1 MSSSE
6 RPVTLLDKDDVL
18 EGVFASWDGIASLLA
33 DLSEDE
39 WRTPTSLPGWDVHAV
54 VAHMAGTESMLL
66 GLVTPEPDVDLATV
80 EHVRNFVGA
89 MNEPWV
95 RSLRGESG
103 DQLLERFRDVTA
115 QRRAA
120 LAAIAIDEWNAPTQT
135 PAGPDSYGRFM
146 RIRAFDCWMHEQ
158 DIRAALGR
166 APSAAQLST
175 ADARISLDEMA
186 ACMSFVVG
194 KKGQAPDGSR
204 VLLKLTGP
212 LSREIRVAVDG
223 RAALVE
229 DFCGAE
235 PTAVVT
241 LDGLQFT
248 RLAGGRGPV
257 DYRPADVGYSG
268 DAVLGARIVEN
279 LAYVI

>member
-1 MSSSE
+1 MT
-6 RPVTLLDKDDVL
+6 VLDKDDVL
-18 EGVFASWDGIASLLA
+18 EGLFASWDSIAALLA
-33 DLSEDE
+33 GLSEDE
-39 WRTPTSLPGWDVHAV
+39 WRTATALPGWDVHAV
-54 VAHMAGTESMLL
+54 VAHIVGTESMLL
-66 GLVTPEPDVDLATV
+66 GLATPEPDVDLETL

-103 DQLLERFRDVTA
+103 AALLQRFRDVTA

-120 LAAIAIDEWNAPTQT
+120 LTAISVEEWDAPTQT

-166 APSAAQLST
+166 EPSAAQLSG
-175 ADARISLDEMA
+175 ADARQSLDEMA
-186 ACMSFVVG
+186 ASMSFVVG

-204 VLLKLTGP
+204 VLLQLTGP

-229 DFCGAE
+229 DFGVAE
-235 PTAVVT
+235 PTTVVT

-257 DYRPADVGYSG
+257 SYRPADVEYAG
-268 DAVLGARIVEN
+268 DAVVGKRIVEN

>member
-1 MSSSE
+1 
-6 RPVTLLDKDDVL
+6 VTVLDKDDVL
-18 EGVFASWDGIASLLA
+18 EGLFASWDSIAALLA
-33 DLSEDE
+33 GLSEDE
-39 WRTPTSLPGWDVHAV
+39 WRTATALPGWDVHAV
-54 VAHMAGTESMLL
+54 VAHMAGAESMLL
-66 GLVTPEPDVDLATV
+66 GLATPEPDVDLETLA
-80 EHVRNFVGA
+80 HVRNFVGA

-103 DQLLERFRDVTA
+103 ATLLQRFRDVTA
-115 QRRAA
+115 QRRAV
-120 LAAIAIDEWNAPTQT
+120 LTAIPVEEWNAPTQT

-166 APSAAQLST
+166 EPSAAQLSG
-175 ADARISLDEMA
+175 ADARQSLDEMA
-186 ACMSFVVG
+186 ASMSFVVG

-204 VLLKLTGP
+204 VLLQLTGP

-229 DFCGAE
+229 DFGGVE

-257 DYRPADVGYSG
+257 SYRPADVEYAG
-268 DAVLGARIVEN
+268 DAVVGKRIVEN

>member
-1 MSSSE
+1 MT
-6 RPVTLLDKDDVL
+6 VLDKNDVL
-18 EGVFASWDGIASLLA
+18 EGLFASWDSIAALLA
-33 DLSEDE
+33 GLSEDE
-39 WRTPTSLPGWDVHAV
+39 WRTATALPGWDVHAV
-54 VAHMAGTESMLL
+54 VAHMVGTESMLL
-66 GLVTPEPDVDLATV
+66 GLATPEPDVDLETL

-103 DQLLERFRDVTA
+103 AALLERFRDVTA
-115 QRRAA
+115 QRRAG
-120 LAAIAIDEWNAPTQT
+120 LTAIPVEEWNAPTQT

-166 APSAAQLST
+166 EPSAAQLSG
-175 ADARISLDEMA
+175 ADARQSLDEMA
-186 ACMSFVVG
+186 ASMSFVVG

-212 LSREIRVAVDG
+212 LSRDIRVAVDG

-229 DFCGAE
+229 DFGGAE
-235 PTAVVT
+235 PTTVVT

-248 RLAGGRGPV
+248 RLAGGRGLV
-257 DYRPADVGYSG
+257 SYRPADIDYSG
-268 DAVLGARIVEN
+268 DAVVGKRIVEN

>member
-1 MSSSE
+1 MT
-6 RPVTLLDKDDVL
+6 VLDKDDVL
-18 EGVFASWDGIASLLA
+18 EGLFASWDSIAALLA
-33 DLSEDE
+33 GLSEDE
-39 WRTPTSLPGWDVHAV
+39 WRTATALPGWDVHAV
-54 VAHMAGTESMLL
+54 VAHMAGAESMLL
-66 GLVTPEPDVDLATV
+66 GLATPEPDVDLETLA
-80 EHVRNFVGA
+80 HVRNFVGA

-103 DQLLERFRDVTA
+103 AALLERFRDVTA
-115 QRRAA
+115 QRRAV
-120 LAAIAIDEWNAPTQT
+120 LTAIPVEEWNAPTQT

-166 APSAAQLST
+166 EPSAAQLSG
-175 ADARISLDEMA
+175 ADARQSLDEMA
-186 ACMSFVVG
+186 ASMSFVVG

-212 LSREIRVAVDG
+212 LSREIRVAVEG

-229 DFCGAE
+229 DFGGAE
-235 PTAVVT
+235 PTTVVT

>member
-1 MSSSE
+1 M
-6 RPVTLLDKDDVL
+6 TLLDKDDVL
-18 EGVFASWDGIASLLA
+18 EGVFASWDAIAALLA
-33 DLSEDE
+33 ELSEDE
-39 WRTPTSLPGWDVHAV
+39 WRTATALPGWDVHAV
-54 VAHMAGTESMLL
+54 VAHMVGAESMLL
-66 GLVTPEPDVDLATV
+66 GIPTPEPDVDLATV

-103 DQLLERFRDVTA
+103 VQLLERFRDVTVR
-115 QRRAA
+115 RRAA
-120 LAAIAIDEWNAPTQT
+120 LAAIPIDEWNAPTQT

-158 DIRAALGR
+158 DIRAAVGR
-166 APSAAQLST
+166 GPSAAQLST
-175 ADARISLDEMA
+175 ADARVSLDEMA
-186 ACMSFVVG
+186 ASMSFVVG

-204 VLLKLTGP
+204 VLLQLTGP

-229 DFCGAE
+229 DFGGAE
-235 PTAVVT
+235 PTTVVT

-248 RLAGGRGPV
+248 RLAGGRSLV
-257 DYRPADVGYSG
+257 DYRPADVGYAG
-268 DAVLGARIVEN
+268 DAAVGARIVEN

>member
-1 MSSSE
+1 MT
-6 RPVTLLDKDDVL
+6 VLDKDDVL
-18 EGVFASWDGIASLLA
+18 EGLFASWDSIAALLA
-33 DLSEDE
+33 GLSEDE
-39 WRTPTSLPGWDVHAV
+39 WRTATALPGWDVHAV
-54 VAHMAGTESMLL
+54 VAHMVGTESMLL
-66 GLVTPEPDVDLATV
+66 GLATPEPDVDLETLA
-80 EHVRNFVGA
+80 HVRNFVGA

-103 DQLLERFRDVTA
+103 AALLQRFRDVTA
-115 QRRAA
+115 QRRAV
-120 LAAIAIDEWNAPTQT
+120 LTAIPVEEWNAPTQT

-166 APSAAQLST
+166 EPSTAQLSGS
-175 ADARISLDEMA
+175 DARQSLDEMA
-186 ACMSFVVG
+186 ASMSFVVG

-204 VLLKLTGP
+204 VLLRLTGP

-229 DFCGAE
+229 DFGGAE

-248 RLAGGRGPV
+248 RLAGGRGLV
-257 DYRPADVGYSG
+257 DYRPADIDYSG
-268 DAVLGARIVEN
+268 DAVVGKRIVEN

>member
-1 MSSSE
+1 MT
-6 RPVTLLDKDDVL
+6 VLDKDDVL
-18 EGVFASWDGIASLLA
+18 EGVFASWDSIAALLA
-33 DLSEDE
+33 GLSEDE
-39 WRTPTSLPGWDVHAV
+39 WRTATALPGWDVHAV
-54 VAHMAGTESMLL
+54 VAHMVGTESMLL
-66 GLVTPEPDVDLATV
+66 GLATPEPDVDLETL

-103 DQLLERFRDVTA
+103 AALLERFRDVTA
-115 QRRAA
+115 QRRAV
-120 LAAIAIDEWNAPTQT
+120 LTAIPVDEWNAPTQT

-166 APSAAQLST
+166 EPSAAQLSG
-175 ADARISLDEMA
+175 ADARQSLDEMA
-186 ACMSFVVG
+186 ASMSFVVG

-204 VLLKLTGP
+204 VLLQLTGP

-229 DFCGAE
+229 DFGGAE

-248 RLAGGRGPV
+248 RLAGGRGLV
-257 DYRPADVGYSG
+257 DYRPADIDYSG
-268 DAVLGARIVEN
+268 DAVVGKRIVEN

>member
-1 MSSSE
+1 MT
-6 RPVTLLDKDDVL
+6 VLDKDDVL
-18 EGVFASWDGIASLLA
+18 EGLFASWDGIAVMLA
-33 DLSEDE
+33 GLSEDE
-39 WRTPTSLPGWDVHAV
+39 WRTATDLPGWDVHAV
-54 VAHMAGTESMLL
+54 VAHMVGAESMLL
-66 GLVTPEPDVDLATV
+66 GLATPEPDVDLETV

-95 RSLRGESG
+95 RSLRAESG
-103 DQLLERFRDVTA
+103 AQLLERFRDVTA

-120 LAAIAIDEWNAPTQT
+120 LAAIPVAEWNAPTQT

-146 RIRAFDCWMHEQ
+146 RIRTFDCWMHEQ
-158 DIRAALGR
+158 DIRAALDR
-166 APSAAQLST
+166 APSAAQLSG
-175 ADARISLDEMA
+175 ADARQSLDEMA
-186 ACMSFVVG
+186 ASMSFVVG
-194 KKGQAPDGSR
+194 KKGLAPEGSR
-204 VLLKLTGP
+204 VLLELTGP

-229 DFCGAE
+229 DFGGAE
-235 PTAVVT
+235 PTTVIT

-248 RLAGGRGPV
+248 RLAGGRGLV
-257 DYRPADVGYSG
+257 AYRPAEVEYSG

>member
-1 MSSSE
+1 MT
-6 RPVTLLDKDDVL
+6 VLDKDDVL
-18 EGVFASWDGIASLLA
+18 EGLFASWDSIAALLA
-33 DLSEDE
+33 GLSEDE
-39 WRTPTSLPGWDVHAV
+39 WRTATALPGWDVHAV
-54 VAHMAGTESMLL
+54 VAHIVGTESMLL
-66 GLVTPEPDVDLATV
+66 GLATPEPDVDLETL

-103 DQLLERFRDVTA
+103 AALLERFRDVTA
-115 QRRAA
+115 QRRAV
-120 LAAIAIDEWNAPTQT
+120 LTAIPVEEWNAPTQT

-166 APSAAQLST
+166 EPSAAQLSG
-175 ADARISLDEMA
+175 ADARQSLDEMA
-186 ACMSFVVG
+186 ASMSFVVG

-204 VLLKLTGP
+204 VLLQLTGP

-229 DFCGAE
+229 DFGGAE

-248 RLAGGRGPV
+248 RLAGGRGLV
-257 DYRPADVGYSG
+257 DYRPADIDYSG
-268 DAVLGARIVEN
+268 DAVVGKRIVEN

>member
-1 MSSSE
+1 MT
-6 RPVTLLDKDDVL
+6 VLDKDDVL
-18 EGVFASWDGIASLLA
+18 EGLCASWDSIAALLA

-39 WRTPTSLPGWDVHAV
+39 WRTATALPGWDVHAV
-54 VAHMAGTESMLL
+54 VAHMVGTESMLL
-66 GLVTPEPDVDLATV
+66 GLATPEPDVDLETV

-95 RSLRGESG
+95 RSLRAESG
-103 DQLLERFRDVTA
+103 ADLLARFRDVTA

-120 LAAIAIDEWNAPTQT
+120 LAAIPMDEWNAPTQT

-146 RIRAFDCWMHEQ
+146 RIRVFDCWMHEQ
-158 DIRAALGR
+158 DIRAALDR
-166 APSAAQLST
+166 APSAAQLSG
-175 ADARISLDEMA
+175 ADARQSLDEMA
-186 ACMSFVVG
+186 ASMSFVVG
-194 KKGQAPDGSR
+194 KKGQAPEGSR

-229 DFCGAE
+229 DFGGAE
-235 PTAVVT
+235 PTTVIT

-248 RLAGGRGPV
+248 RLAGGRGLV
-257 DYRPADVGYSG
+257 AYRPAEVEYSG

>member
-1 MSSSE
+1 VSDSE
-6 RPVTLLDKDDVL
+6 RPVTVLDKDDVL
-18 EGVFASWDGIASLLA
+18 EGVFASWDAIAALLA

-39 WRTPTSLPGWDVHAV
+39 WRTPTALPGWDVHDV

-66 GLVTPEPDVDLATV
+66 GLAAPEPDVDLATV

-103 DQLLERFRDVTA
+103 AELLERFRDVTA
-115 QRRAA
+115 RRRVA
-120 LAAIAIDEWNAPTQT
+120 LAAIAIEEWNEPTQT

-166 APSAAQLST
+166 APSATQLAG
-175 ADARISLDEMA
+175 ADARQSLDEMA
-186 ACMSFVVG
+186 ASMSFVVG
-194 KKGQAPDGSR
+194 KKGQAPEGSR

-229 DFCGAE
+229 DFGGAE
-235 PTAVVT
+235 PTTVVT

-248 RLAGGRGPV
+248 RLAGGRSLV

>member
-1 MSSSE
+1 
-6 RPVTLLDKDDVL
+6 VLDKDDVL
-18 EGVFASWDGIASLLA
+18 EGLFASWDGIAALAA

-39 WRTPTSLPGWDVHAV
+39 WRTPTDLPGWDVHAV
-54 VAHMAGTESMLL
+54 VAHMVGTESMLL
-66 GLVTPEPDVDLATV
+66 GLATPEPDVDLATV

-103 DQLLERFRDVTA
+103 AQMLARFRDVTA
-115 QRRAA
+115 QRRIV
-120 LAAIAIDEWNAPTQT
+120 LAAIPIDEWNAPTQT

-158 DIRAALGR
+158 DIRAAVGR
-166 APSAAQLST
+166 EPNAAQLSG
-175 ADARISLDEMA
+175 ADARVSLDEMA
-186 ACMSFVVG
+186 ASMSFVVG
-194 KKGQAPDGSR
+194 KKAQAPDGSR
-204 VLLKLTGP
+204 VLLTLTGP

-229 DFCGAE
+229 DFGGVE
-235 PTAVVT
+235 PTTVVT

-248 RLAGGRGPV
+248 RLAGGRGLV
-257 DYRPADVGYSG
+257 SYRPADVEYSG
-268 DAVLGARIVEN
+268 DDAVGKRIVEN

>member
-1 MSSSE
+1 MT
-6 RPVTLLDKDDVL
+6 VLDKDDVL
-18 EGVFASWDGIASLLA
+18 EGLFASWDSIAALLA
-33 DLSEDE
+33 GLSEDE
-39 WRTPTSLPGWDVHAV
+39 WRTATALPGWDIHAV
-54 VAHMAGTESMLL
+54 VAHMVGTESMLL
-66 GLVTPEPDVDLATV
+66 GLATPEPDVDLETLA
-80 EHVRNFVGA
+80 HVRNFVGA

-103 DQLLERFRDVTA
+103 AALLQRFRDVTA
-115 QRRAA
+115 QRRAV
-120 LAAIAIDEWNAPTQT
+120 LTAIPVEEWNAPTQT

-166 APSAAQLST
+166 EPSAAQLSG
-175 ADARISLDEMA
+175 ADARQSLDEMA
-186 ACMSFVVG
+186 ASMSFVVG

-204 VLLKLTGP
+204 VLLQLTGP

-229 DFCGAE
+229 DFGVAE
-235 PTAVVT
+235 PTTVVT

-257 DYRPADVGYSG
+257 SYRPADVEYAG
-268 DAVLGARIVEN
+268 DAVVGKRIVEN

>member
-1 MSSSE
+1 MT
-6 RPVTLLDKDDVL
+6 VLDKDDVL
-18 EGVFASWDGIASLLA
+18 AGLFASWDSIAALLA
-33 DLSEDE
+33 HLNEDE
-39 WRTPTSLPGWDVHAV
+39 WRTATALPGWDVHAV
-54 VAHMAGTESMLL
+54 VAHMVGTESMLL
-66 GLVTPEPDVDLATV
+66 GLATPEPDVDLETV

-95 RSLRGESG
+95 RSLRSESG
-103 DQLLERFRDVTA
+103 AQLLERFRDVTA

-120 LAAIAIDEWNAPTQT
+120 LAAIPIEEWNAQTQT

-158 DIRAALGR
+158 DIRAALER
-166 APSAAQLST
+166 EPSAAQLSG
-175 ADARISLDEMA
+175 ADAQVSMDEMA
-186 ACMSFVVG
+186 ASMSFVVG

-204 VLLKLTGP
+204 VLLNLIGP

-229 DFCGAE
+229 DFGGAE
-235 PTAVVT
+235 PTTVVT
-241 LDGLQFT
+241 VDGLQFT
-248 RLAGGRGPV
+248 RLAGGRGLV
-257 DYRPADVGYSG
+257 SYRPADVEYSG
-268 DAVLGARIVEN
+268 DAVVGARIVEN

>member
-1 MSSSE
+1 M
-6 RPVTLLDKDDVL
+6 TLLDKDDVL
-18 EGVFASWDGIASLLA
+18 EGVFASWDAIASLLA
-33 DLSEDE
+33 DLNEDE

-54 VAHMAGTESMLL
+54 VAHMVGTESMLL
-66 GLVTPEPDVDLATV
+66 GLATPEPDVDLATV

-89 MNEPWV
+89 LNEPWV

-103 DQLLERFRDVTA
+103 AELLARFRDVTA
-115 QRRAA
+115 KRHAV
-120 LAAIAIDEWNAPTQT
+120 LAATSVEEWNAPTQT

-166 APSAAQLST
+166 EPTAAQLST
-175 ADARISLDEMA
+175 ADARVSLDEMA
-186 ACMSFVVG
+186 ASMSFVVG
-194 KKGQAPDGSR
+194 KKGQAPDCSR
-204 VLLKLTGP
+204 VLLKLTGS

-229 DFCGAE
+229 DFGGVE
-235 PTAVVT
+235 PTTVVT

-248 RLAGGRGPV
+248 RLAGGRGLV
-257 DYRPADVGYSG
+257 DYRPADVDYSG
-268 DAVLGARIVEN
+268 DIIVGKRIVEN

>member
-1 MSSSE
+1 
-6 RPVTLLDKDDVL
+6 VTVLDKDDVL
-18 EGVFASWDGIASLLA
+18 EGLFASWDSIAALLA
-33 DLSEDE
+33 GLSEDE
-39 WRTPTSLPGWDVHAV
+39 WRTATALPGWDIHAV
-54 VAHMAGTESMLL
+54 VAHMVGTESMLL
-66 GLVTPEPDVDLATV
+66 GLATPEPDVDLETLA
-80 EHVRNFVGA
+80 HVRNFVGA

-103 DQLLERFRDVTA
+103 AALLQRFRDVTA
-115 QRRAA
+115 QRRAV
-120 LAAIAIDEWNAPTQT
+120 LTAIPVEEWNAPTQT

-166 APSAAQLST
+166 EPSAAQLSG
-175 ADARISLDEMA
+175 ADARQSLDEMA
-186 ACMSFVVG
+186 ASMSFVVG

-204 VLLKLTGP
+204 VLLQLTGP

-229 DFCGAE
+229 DFGVAE
-235 PTAVVT
+235 PTTVVT

-257 DYRPADVGYSG
+257 SYRPADVEYAG
-268 DAVLGARIVEN
+268 DAVVGKRIVEN

>member
-1 MSSSE
+1 MT
-6 RPVTLLDKDDVL
+6 VLDKDDVL
-18 EGVFASWDGIASLLA
+18 EGLFASWDSIAALLA
-33 DLSEDE
+33 GLSEDE
-39 WRTPTSLPGWDVHAV
+39 WRTATALPGWDVHAV
-54 VAHMAGTESMLL
+54 VAHMAGAESMLL
-66 GLVTPEPDVDLATV
+66 GLATPEPDVDLETLA
-80 EHVRNFVGA
+80 HVRNFVGA

-103 DQLLERFRDVTA
+103 AALLERFRDVTA
-115 QRRAA
+115 QRRAV
-120 LAAIAIDEWNAPTQT
+120 LTAIPVDEWNAPTQT

-166 APSAAQLST
+166 EPSAAQLSG
-175 ADARISLDEMA
+175 ADARQSLDEMA
-186 ACMSFVVG
+186 ASMSFVVG

-212 LSREIRVAVDG
+212 LSREIRVAVEG

-229 DFCGAE
+229 DFGGAE
-235 PTAVVT
+235 PTTVVT

>member
-1 MSSSE
+1 MSNSE
-6 RPVTLLDKDDVL
+6 RSVTLLDKDDVL
-18 EGVFASWDGIASLLA
+18 AGVFASWDAIAALLA
-33 DLSEDE
+33 DISEDE
-39 WRTPTSLPGWDVHAV
+39 WRTATALPGWDVHDV
-54 VAHMAGTESMLL
+54 VAHMVGTESMLL
-66 GLVTPEPDVDLATV
+66 GLATPEPDVDLATV
-80 EHVRNFVGA
+80 DHVRNFVGE

-95 RSLRGESG
+95 RFLRPESG
-103 DQLLERFRDVTA
+103 AQLLERFRDVTA

-120 LAAIAIDEWNAPTQT
+120 LAAIAIEEWNAPTQT

-166 APSAAQLST
+166 APSAAQLVG
-175 ADARISLDEMA
+175 ADARQSLDEMA

-204 VLLKLTGP
+204 VLLELTGP

-229 DFCGAE
+229 DFGGAE
-235 PTAVVT
+235 PTTVVT

-248 RLAGGRGPV
+248 RLAGGRGLV

>member
-1 MSSSE
+1 
-6 RPVTLLDKDDVL
+6 VTVLAKDDVL
-18 EGVFASWDGIASLLA
+18 EGLFASWDCIAALLA

-39 WRTPTSLPGWDVHAV
+39 WRTATDLPGWDVHAV
-54 VAHMAGTESMLL
+54 VAHMVGAESMLL
-66 GLVTPEPDVDLATV
+66 GLATPEPDVDLATV

-89 MNEPWV
+89 INEPWV
-95 RSLRGESG
+95 RSLRSESG
-103 DQLLERFRDVTA
+103 AQMLARFRDVTA

-120 LAAIAIDEWNAPTQT
+120 LAAVPEDEWNTRTQT

-158 DIRAALGR
+158 DIRAALDR

-175 ADARISLDEMA
+175 ADARVSLDEMA
-186 ACMSFVVG
+186 ASMSFVVG

-204 VLLKLTGP
+204 VLLELTGP

-229 DFCGAE
+229 DFGGAE
-235 PTAVVT
+235 PTTVVT

-248 RLAGGRGPV
+248 RLAGGRGLV
-257 DYRPADVGYSG
+257 SYRPAEVEYTGD
-268 DAVLGARIVEN
+268 DAVGKRIVEN

>member
-1 MSSSE
+1 MT
-6 RPVTLLDKDDVL
+6 VLDKDDVL
-18 EGVFASWDGIASLLA
+18 EGLCASWDSIAALLA

-39 WRTPTSLPGWDVHAV
+39 WRTATALPGWDVHAV
-54 VAHMAGTESMLL
+54 VAHMVGTESMLL
-66 GLVTPEPDVDLATV
+66 GLATPEPDVDLETV

-95 RSLRGESG
+95 RSLRAESG
-103 DQLLERFRDVTA
+103 ADLLARFCDVTA

-120 LAAIAIDEWNAPTQT
+120 LAAISMDEWNAPTQT

-146 RIRAFDCWMHEQ
+146 RIRVFDCWMHEQ
-158 DIRAALGR
+158 DIRAALDR
-166 APSAAQLST
+166 APSAAQLSG
-175 ADARISLDEMA
+175 ADARQSLDEMA
-186 ACMSFVVG
+186 ASMSFVVG
-194 KKGQAPDGSR
+194 KKGQAPEGSR

-229 DFCGAE
+229 DFGGAE
-235 PTAVVT
+235 PTTVIT

-248 RLAGGRGPV
+248 RLAGGRGLV
-257 DYRPADVGYSG
+257 AYRPAEVEYSG

>member
-1 MSSSE
+1 
-6 RPVTLLDKDDVL
+6 VLDKDDVL
-18 EGVFASWDGIASLLA
+18 EGLFASWDGIAALLA

-39 WRTPTSLPGWDVHAV
+39 WRTATDLPGWDVHAV

-66 GLVTPEPDVDLATV
+66 GLATPEPDVDLATV

-95 RSLRGESG
+95 RSLRAESG
-103 DQLLERFRDVTA
+103 AQLLERFRDVTA
-115 QRRAA
+115 QRRIA
-120 LAAIAIDEWNAPTQT
+120 LAAIPIDEWNAPTQT

-158 DIRAALGR
+158 DIRAALDR
-166 APSAAQLST
+166 EPNAAQLST

-186 ACMSFVVG
+186 ASMSFVVG
-194 KKGQAPDGSR
+194 KRGQAPDGSR
-204 VLLKLTGP
+204 VLLQLTGP

-229 DFCGAE
+229 DFGGAE
-235 PTAVVT
+235 PTTVVT

-248 RLAGGRGPV
+248 RLAGGRGLV
-257 DYRPADVGYSG
+257 AYRPADVEYSG
-268 DAVLGARIVEN
+268 DAVLGARIVQN

>member
-1 MSSSE
+1 M
-6 RPVTLLDKDDVL
+6 LAKDDVL
-18 EGVFASWDGIASLLA
+18 EGLFASWDSIAALLA

-39 WRTPTSLPGWDVHAV
+39 WRTTTDLPGWDVHAV
-54 VAHMAGTESMLL
+54 VAHMVGAESMLL
-66 GLVTPEPDVDLATV
+66 GIATPEPDIDLATV

-89 MNEPWV
+89 INEPWV
-95 RSLRGESG
+95 RSLRAESG
-103 DQLLERFRDVTA
+103 AQMLARFRDVTA
-115 QRRAA
+115 QRRVA
-120 LAAIAIDEWNAPTQT
+120 LAAIPVDEWNARTQT

-158 DIRAALGR
+158 DIRAALDR
-166 APSAAQLST
+166 EPSAAQLST
-175 ADARISLDEMA
+175 ADARVSLDEMA
-186 ACMSFVVG
+186 TSMSFVVG

-229 DFCGAE
+229 DFGGAE
-235 PTAVVT
+235 PTTVVT

-248 RLAGGRGPV
+248 RLAGGRGLV
-257 DYRPADVGYSG
+257 SYRPADVEYSG
-268 DAVLGARIVEN
+268 DAVVGARIVEN